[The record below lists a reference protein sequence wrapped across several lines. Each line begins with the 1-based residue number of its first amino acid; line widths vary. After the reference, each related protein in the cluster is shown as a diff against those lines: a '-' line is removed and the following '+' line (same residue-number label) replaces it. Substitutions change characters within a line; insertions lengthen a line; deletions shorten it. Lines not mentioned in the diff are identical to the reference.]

1 MTRYHRIRWLST
13 LTALLLALLTLNVA
27 LAGSLRRVPLP
38 VLDKDSAVAPLQT
51 AVLAGGCFWGVQG
64 VFQHVRGVL
73 SVVAGY
79 AGGDQSSAHY
89 HMVSTGTTGHA
100 EAVEIKFDA
109 QVISYA
115 DILRIFFAVVH
126 DPTELNRQGPDVG
139 SQYRSAIFYA
149 SETQADIARAY
160 ITQLEKARVFA
171 RPIVTRVDPL
181 RGFYPAEDA
190 HQDFLI
196 KYPDSPYIVINDL
209 PKISALKTS
218 FPEYYREQPVRVTD
232 TAIAITVSGSTPH

>member
-27 LAGSLRRVPLP
+27 FAGSLRRVPLP

-79 AGGDQSSAHY
+79 TGGDQSSAHY

-149 SETQADIARAY
+149 SQTQADIARAY
-160 ITQLEKARVFA
+160 IAQLEKGRVFP

-209 PKISALKTS
+209 PKIGALKTS